1 MIIEYLGHSAFL
13 IKGEKSVV
21 LDPFKSIGYDMQ
33 KVTCDYCISSHNH
46 FDHNAFDRVNCSKIA
61 AQADG
66 ATPVGFEGINLSR
79 IKTYH
84 DDKMGKLRGDNYVSV
99 FSIDGVTF
107 AHLGDLGEAD
117 NQQLIAALNGVD
129 VLFIPVGGTGTN
141 FPAFAFPGVP
151 AGEVVAHDDGGVLYP
166 VFPHVDKVGFQL
178 FFCKGTGV
186 IEGTHCH
193 IFCPAPDMVK
203 KVCGNGE
210 LFIDVIICG
219 RFGQCKGEDTH
230 FYRNRCNSF
239 IAAFKGNSAFI
250 KPGSHF
256 FIGLQS
262 QPVLLIDPG
271 FQIQRQKFLT
281 VINGVFIDGI

>member
-66 ATPVGFEGINLSR
+66 VTPIGFEGINLSR

-129 VLFIPVGGTGTN
+129 VLFIPVGGTYTIDALAAKN
-141 FPAFAFPGVP
+141 YCQRIKPKIIIPMHFKTEKSTVDIAPIEEFLKLF
-151 AGEVVAHDDGGVLYP
+151 DDY
-166 VFPHVDKVGFQL
+166 
-178 FFCKGTGV
+178 
-186 IEGTHCH
+186 
-193 IFCPAPDMVK
+193 K
-203 KVCGNGE
+203 KVEN
-210 LFIDVIICG
+210 
-219 RFGQCKGEDTH
+219 
-230 FYRNRCNSF
+230 
-239 IAAFKGNSAFI
+239 
-250 KPGSHF
+250 
-256 FIGLQS
+256 
-262 QPVLLIDPG
+262 LINFNINQYTYP
-271 FQIQRQKFLT
+271 QILVFDHAKF
-281 VINGVFIDGI
+281 